1 MTVMDFLV
9 TRREDA
15 LMANIVEMESML
27 PTPKATTVR
36 SNWMLV
42 AGGIIALSAGGQ
54 LTIIHGAQLA
64 ADMGMQPVI
73 IGMVIIAIGTSLPEF
88 VTSIIAA
95 INKEAD
101 LCVGN
106 VVGSNIFN
114 GLVVLPIAA
123 LVRPLPIP
131 TGGLIDVTMSL
142 LLAAII
148 IVVFFYGKAHMNR
161 KVGAA
166 LLLAYLAYMTIRISA

>member
-1 MTVMDFLV
+1 MFVL
-9 TRREDA
+9 A
-15 LMANIVEMESML
+15 
-27 PTPKATTVR
+27 
-36 SNWMLV
+36 
-42 AGGIIALSAGGQ
+42 GIIALTAGGQ
-54 LTIIHGAQLA
+54 LTIIHGAELA
-64 ADMGMQPVI
+64 EIMGVEQVI
-73 IGMVIIAIGTSLPEF
+73 IGMVVVAIGTSMPEF

-95 INKEAD
+95 LNKESD

-131 TGGLIDVTMSL
+131 DGGLLDVAMSL
-142 LLAAII
+142 VFAAVII
-148 IVVFFYGKAHMNR
+148 LVFFFGKAHMNR

-166 LLLAYLAYMTIRISA
+166 LLLGYLAYMIMRATS